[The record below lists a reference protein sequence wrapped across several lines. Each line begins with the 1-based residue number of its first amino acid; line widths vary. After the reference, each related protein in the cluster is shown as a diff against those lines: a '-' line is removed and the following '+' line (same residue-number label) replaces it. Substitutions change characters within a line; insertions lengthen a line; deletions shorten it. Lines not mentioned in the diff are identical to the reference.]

1 MLLSPTARGDR
12 TTVVPGWHL
21 LAPPQGSPALQP
33 QAELLV
39 TQESANEP
47 GCCATVLSPAWAWHM
62 RLY

>member
-1 MLLSPTARGDR
+1 MLLSPAARGDR
-12 TTVVPGWHL
+12 ATLVAGWHL
-21 LAPPQGSPALQP
+21 PAPPQGSPALQP

-47 GCCATVLSPAWAWHM
+47 GRHVTVPSPAWAWHT